1 MALDGYRTPPH
12 KLVIDWDNRAVGKIR
27 EARLAPRTRGVAAIV
42 VSLSGEAQ
50 RSIAPGASELE
61 IPVRLVHSIRSGEV
75 VLECSLESLRDLPL
89 PDPRRER

>member
-12 KLVIDWDNRAVGKIR
+12 KLVLDWDHRAVGRIR
-27 EARLAPRTRGVAAIV
+27 EARVDPRTRGVSAIV

-61 IPVRLVHSIRSGEV
+61 IPVRFVHSIRSAEV
-75 VLECSLESLRDLPL
+75 VLDRHLESLRDLTVAE
-89 PDPRRER
+89 PRRGG